1 MENINLQKNYTLK
14 VVEEIF
20 YKQILYDNQYEQGI
34 QKENEINLQQQINYA
49 SYIFYLPVVNFI
61 VGLLLSEV
69 CDYDSGIS

>member
-1 MENINLQKNYTLK
+1 MENINLQKKYTLK